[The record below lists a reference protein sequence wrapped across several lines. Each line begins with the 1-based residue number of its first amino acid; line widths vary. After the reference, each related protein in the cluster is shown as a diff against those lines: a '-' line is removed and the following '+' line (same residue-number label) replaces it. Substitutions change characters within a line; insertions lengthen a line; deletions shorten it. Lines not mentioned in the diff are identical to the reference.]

1 MCRPCQKD
9 GGIRSRKYLA
19 TCWKNVDNKFRYAGV
34 CKGRV
39 FLASEKFNPVRECG
53 PGFRKNLTQPNRKET
68 MNVLILQGSPRA
80 NGNTAWMAE
89 EFKKAAEAAGHKV
102 TLVDVAHKKIAGCLA
117 CEYCHGKGNGT
128 CVQKDDMQE
137 LSPLLAEA
145 EALVLASP
153 IYYFGMS
160 AQIQA
165 PIQRV
170 YNVNKPAK
178 VKKMALLLSSYSP
191 DVYDGATA
199 QYRGICSYWEVEDA
213 GVVTAK
219 IDEQKT
225 EATLAKIAALAA
237 KL

>member
-1 MCRPCQKD
+1 
-9 GGIRSRKYLA
+9 
-19 TCWKNVDNKFRYAGV
+19 
-34 CKGRV
+34 
-39 FLASEKFNPVRECG
+39 
-53 PGFRKNLTQPNRKET
+53 
-68 MNVLILQGSPRA
+68 MNILILQGSPRA

-89 EFKKAAEAAGHKV
+89 ECRKAAEAAGHTV
-102 TLVDVAHKKIAGCLA
+102 TLVDVGHKKVAGCMA
-117 CEYCHGKGNGT
+117 CEYCHGKGNGA

-137 LSPLLAEA
+137 IYPLLAEA

-160 AQIQA
+160 TQIEA

-170 YNVNKPAK
+170 YNVGKPAK

-191 DVYDGATA
+191 GVYDSAVA
-199 QYRGICSYWEVEDA
+199 QYKGMAAYWDVEDT
-213 GVVTAK
+213 GIVTAK

-225 EATLAKIAALAA
+225 DATLAKIAALAA